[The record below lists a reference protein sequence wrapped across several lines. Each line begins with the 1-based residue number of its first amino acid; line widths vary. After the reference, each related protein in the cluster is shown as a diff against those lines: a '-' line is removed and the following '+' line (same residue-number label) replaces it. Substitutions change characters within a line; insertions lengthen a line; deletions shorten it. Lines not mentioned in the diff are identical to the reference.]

1 MVIDITA
8 DIGKISFAP
17 STVAEEIIQNVR
29 TLLTTHKGNVPMD
42 RAFGISADILDMP
55 IGAAQAKLSAEI
67 VGAVNQYEPR
77 AHVQKILYEGSEQNG
92 TLRVKVRIDINE
104 H

>member
-8 DIGKISFAP
+8 DMEEISFTP
-17 STVAEEIIQNVR
+17 STVAEEIIQNER
-29 TLLTTHKGNVPMD
+29 TLLTTRKGSVPMD
-42 RAFGISADILDMP
+42 RALGISADIVDMP

-77 AHVQKILYEGSEQNG
+77 AHIQRILYEGSEQNG
-92 TLRVKVRIDINE
+92 TLRVKVRVDIHE
-104 H
+104 S

>member
-8 DIGKISFAP
+8 DMEEISFTP

-29 TLLTTHKGNVPMD
+29 TLLTTRKGSVPMD
-42 RAFGISADILDMP
+42 RALGISADIVDLP

-77 AHVQKILYEGSEQNG
+77 ALVQQILYEGSEQSG
-92 TLRVKVRIDINE
+92 ILRVKVRVAIHE

>member
-8 DIGKISFAP
+8 DMEEISFTP

-29 TLLTTHKGNVPMD
+29 TLLTTRKGSVPMD
-42 RAFGISADILDMP
+42 RALGISADIVDMP
-55 IGAAQAKLSAEI
+55 IGVAQAKLSAEI

-77 AHVQKILYEGSEQNG
+77 ANVQKILYEGREQNG
-92 TLRVKVRIDINE
+92 ILRVKVRVDIHE
-104 H
+104 Y

>member
-1 MVIDITA
+1 LVIDITA
-8 DIGKISFAP
+8 DMEEISFTP

-29 TLLTTHKGNVPMD
+29 TLLTTRKGSVPMD
-42 RAFGISADILDMP
+42 RALGISADIVDMP

-77 AHVQKILYEGSEQNG
+77 AHIQRILYEGSEQNG
-92 TLRVKVRIDINE
+92 TLRVKVRVDIHE
-104 H
+104 S

>member
-8 DIGKISFAP
+8 DMEEISFTP

-29 TLLTTHKGNVPMD
+29 TLLTTRKGSVPMD
-42 RAFGISADILDMP
+42 RALGISADIVDMP

-77 AHVQKILYEGSEQNG
+77 AHIQRILYEGSEQNG
-92 TLRVKVRIDINE
+92 TLRVKVRVDIHE
-104 H
+104 S

>member
-8 DIGKISFAP
+8 DMAEINFAP
-17 STVAEEIIQNVR
+17 ATAAEEIIQNVR
-29 TLLTTHKGNVPMD
+29 TLLTTHKGSVPMD
-42 RAFGISADILDMP
+42 RVLGISADILDLP

-77 AHVQKILYEGSEQNG
+77 ALVQQILYEGSEQSG
-92 TLRVKVRIDINE
+92 ILRVKVRVAIHE